1 MLNICVIDDRIPVNG
16 EISINDTVPICQSL
30 LELIISK
37 NTWGDSNIKELI
49 SKLLT
54 DKDNWQTFAFT
65 NPEIYLNALE
75 RDFPKPDIIVFDWEY
90 AGGGTRE
97 SGELL
102 LEILNSSFVIVYV
115 YTGQT
120 HKPQVE
126 QRIDMPDLNQYQN
139 KRLYLLM
146 KEDSD
151 SPSTLLRRSKEIYDH
166 NFSFKFG
173 SKLRKASR
181 ESIEEILVKLG
192 EYDINFIKDFLSEPE
207 TKETDIKMLLA
218 EKISTH
224 ILEDKT
230 LLDELI
236 TKGLLDKNNAE
247 NLLQL
252 IKTKFRDEISSMD
265 IDFGSGSGGA
275 PDINALKDLWSYRI
289 YYRPSDNQVRK
300 GDIIK
305 NNEGNYYL
313 VVTPDCNLTMFWHK
327 NFGYIN
333 LIPLWDIVS
342 QAQEIKKMLSIT
354 RNDNGDGG
362 VKTIIVKGA
371 APNSISENLK
381 QWPEGCFLLPYI
393 KQDNNHLFLMGFSK
407 AICSVLINPKSLANG
422 DEPKSRIKHSLD
434 YGHWVD
440 FKSIATISEPFLT
453 PIIQKTF
460 DTILGVGTP
469 NFSEHIKND
478 LKAIFQQTHN
488 TLWPTP

>member
-16 EISINDTVPICQSL
+16 EISIDDTVPICQSL

-37 NTWGDSNIKELI
+37 NTWDDSNVKELI

-65 NPEIYLNALE
+65 SPEIYLNALE

-90 AGGGTRE
+90 AGGGTKE

-126 QRIDMPDLNQYQN
+126 QRIALPDLNQYQN

-151 SPSTLLRRSKEIYDH
+151 SPSTLLRQSKEIYDH

-173 SKLRKASR
+173 SELRKASR

-224 ILEDKT
+224 VLEDKT

-265 IDFGSGSGGA
+265 IDFGSGSGSA
-275 PDINALKDLWSYRI
+275 PDIKALKDLWSYRL

-313 VVTPDCNLTMFWHK
+313 VVTPDCNLTMFWYK
-327 NFGYIN
+327 NFGFIN

-342 QAQEIKKMLSIT
+342 QSQEIKKMLCLA
-354 RNDNGDGG
+354 RKDNK
-362 VKTIIVKGA
+362 VKNLIKDAKVT
-371 APNSISENLK
+371 SISNK
-381 QWPEGCFLLPYI
+381 INKFPDGCFLLPYV
-393 KQDNNHLFLMGFSK
+393 KDDNNILFLIGFSK
-407 AICSVLINPKSLANG
+407 AITSEPINPKTLASG
-422 DEPKSRIKHSLD
+422 ETAEKREKHSLD
-434 YGHWVD
+434 YGHWV
-440 FKSIATISEPFLT
+440 KYQRISTISEPFAT
-453 PIIQKTF
+453 PIIQSAF
-460 DTILGVGTP
+460 DATLGIDTP
-469 NFSEHIKND
+469 DFNTHVQEDIK
-478 LKAIFQQTHN
+478 QQMQQI
-488 TLWPTP
+488 WPTN